1 MKLMGFVSIDK
12 PSGITSHDVV
22 DKLRKLLHIK
32 RIGHGGTLDPIATGV
47 LPVAIGEMTRF
58 LEFIPDRTKVYLAEF
73 TFGIGTDSY
82 DLDGKILEKQEY
94 PAITGDLI
102 KGVLDQFLGI
112 QEQVPPMVSA
122 KHYKG
127 KRLYQ
132 LAREGKIVDVPPKQV
147 TIDEFTLLEFTED
160 VHPKG
165 LFRIQCSEGTYVRAL
180 ARDIGKALGVSSVLS
195 WLKRIRSGPFC
206 IEDSLSLEKI
216 ESIALQKTV
225 KELFLPIEKILSLPA
240 ALLGAKDLFKIIRG
254 NPVTVPKRFLP
265 YSLGS
270 RVLIHGDDRRC
281 YGVGILK
288 GAVTAG
294 FVTLHPL
301 KMLAINNCDEHKVV
315 NSKTL
320 SFKERARFS

>member
-1 MKLMGFVSIDK
+1 MKLMGFISVDK
-12 PSGITSHDVV
+12 PKGITSHDVV

-82 DLDGKILEKQEY
+82 DLDGKILEKQEC
-94 PAITGDLI
+94 PHITSDLI
-102 KGVLDQFLGI
+102 KGVLESFLGT
-112 QEQVPPMVSA
+112 QEQIPPMVSA

-132 LAREGKIVDVPPKQV
+132 LAREGQVVDVPPKQV
-147 TIDEFTLLEFTED
+147 TIDEFTLLEFTEG

-180 ARDIGKALGVSSVLS
+180 ARDIGKAVGALSVLS

-206 IEDSLSLEKI
+206 IEDSLSLEEI
-216 ESIALQKTV
+216 ESIVLQGTV
-225 KELFLPIEKILSLPA
+225 EKLFLPFDNIL
-240 ALLGAKDLFKIIRG
+240 
-254 NPVTVPKRFLP
+254 
-265 YSLGS
+265 
-270 RVLIHGDDRRC
+270 
-281 YGVGILK
+281 
-288 GAVTAG
+288 
-294 FVTLHPL
+294 
-301 KMLAINNCDEHKVV
+301 
-315 NSKTL
+315 
-320 SFKERARFS
+320 